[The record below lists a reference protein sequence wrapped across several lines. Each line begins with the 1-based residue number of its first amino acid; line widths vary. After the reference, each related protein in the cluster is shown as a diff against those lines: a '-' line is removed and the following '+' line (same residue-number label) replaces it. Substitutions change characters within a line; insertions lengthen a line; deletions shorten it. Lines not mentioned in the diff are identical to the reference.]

1 MVFNISELDI
11 FSSSGRNE
19 VRSIGIHYSLKKS
32 SQPDSESW
40 QSINVLRILCSI

>member
-19 VRSIGIHYSLKKS
+19 IRSIGIHYSFFKKR
-32 SQPDSESW
+32 QVNWTVKVDK
-40 QSINVLRILCSI
+40 VLMY

>member
-19 VRSIGIHYSLKKS
+19 IRSIGIHYSLKKKGKS
-32 SQPDSESW
+32 TGQ
-40 QSINVLRILCSI
+40 